1 MKNALVVSGG
11 GSKGAFAVGAIEV
24 LRENGITFDIVT
36 GTSTG
41 ALISPF
47 VVTDETQV
55 LRSLYTSIRT
65 EDIIRKRNL
74 FDILTHDSIYDS
86 NPLWSLLNSVI
97 TQDRY
102 RKIIDSSVELYV
114 TTVNL
119 QTGQIEYW
127 NQHQSGP
134 IGSSSGNEPLS
145 YQALLRAVFASAS
158 EPVLMPNV
166 RIQDEGNQYTD
177 GGVREYAPLKIA
189 IDNGATRIYAIVHRP
204 EKREPKDK
212 TYGFIVKTLQRIINL
227 FVEEVAVNDVNHAV
241 LFNKATRYLQEA
253 RKKAESMLS
262 ASQIGE
268 IFDDPANPNPF
279 AEKKVLELYIIRPSS
294 NLPTAGLEF
303 RPFIMSQMMEMGR
316 EAAEKVLSEGPLDEK
331 I

>member
-11 GSKGAFAVGAIEV
+11 GSKGAFAVGAVEV
-24 LRENGITFDIVT
+24 LREKGITFDIVT

-41 ALISPF
+41 ALLAPF
-47 VVTDETQV
+47 VVIDEIQV

-86 NPLWSLLNSVI
+86 NPLWSLLNAVI

-102 RKIIDSSVELYV
+102 RKIIDSSIELYV

-134 IGSSSGNEPLS
+134 IGSPSSNEPLG
-145 YQALLRAVFASAS
+145 YQAFLRAVFASAS

-166 RIQDEGNQYTD
+166 RINAEGNQYTD
-177 GGVREYAPLKIA
+177 GGVREFAPLKIA
-189 IDNGATRIYAIVHRP
+189 IDNGATRIYAIVLRP
-204 EKREPKDK
+204 EEREPKGK
-212 TYGFIVKTLQRIINL
+212 TYDFIVKTLQRTINL
-227 FVEEVAVNDVNHAV
+227 FVEEVAVNDVNQAV
-241 LFNKATRYLQEA
+241 LYNKATRYLEEA
-253 RKKAESMLS
+253 RKKAESMLT
-262 ASQIGE
+262 ASQIKA

-279 AEKKVLELYIIRPSS
+279 ADKKVLELHIIRPSD

-303 RPFIMSQMMEMGR
+303 RPFIMAQMMEMGR
-316 EAAEKVLSEGPLDEK
+316 EAAEKVLSEGPLVEK

>member
-24 LRENGITFDIVT
+24 LRNNGIAFDIVT

-41 ALISPF
+41 ALIAPL

-55 LRSLYTSIRT
+55 LRALYSSIRT

-74 FDILTHDSIYDS
+74 FDILIHDSIYDS

-102 RKIIDSSVELYV
+102 KKIIDSAIELYV

-127 NQHQSGP
+127 NQHKSGP
-134 IGSSSGNEPLS
+134 VGSRSSNKPLS
-145 YQALLRAVFASAS
+145 HQSLLRAVFASAS

-166 RIQDEGNQYTD
+166 RIKEEGNQYTD

-189 IDNGATRIYAIVHRP
+189 IDNGATRIYAIVLRP

-212 TYGFIVKTLQRIINL
+212 TYDFIVKTLQRTINL
-227 FVEEVAVNDVNHAV
+227 FVEEVAVNDVNQAV
-241 LFNKATRYLQEA
+241 LYNKATQYLKEA
-253 RKKAESMLS
+253 RKKAKSMLT
-262 ASQIGE
+262 ASQVKK
-268 IFDDPANPNPF
+268 IFDDPGNPNPF
-279 AEKKVLELYIIRPSS
+279 ANKKILELYIIRPSS
-294 NLPTAGLEF
+294 KLPTAGLEF
-303 RPFIMSQMMEMGR
+303 RPFIMSQMMEMGK
-316 EAAEKVLSEGPLDEK
+316 EAAEKVLNEGPLVEK
-331 I
+331 L